1 MFVVMV
7 KGDEVVMS
15 GGFVGKVM
23 KVIEGY
29 IGVEI
34 VEGIEIIV

>member
-1 MFVVMV
+1 TVMV

-15 GGFVGKVM
+15 GGLVGKVM
-23 KVIEGY
+23 KVTEGY